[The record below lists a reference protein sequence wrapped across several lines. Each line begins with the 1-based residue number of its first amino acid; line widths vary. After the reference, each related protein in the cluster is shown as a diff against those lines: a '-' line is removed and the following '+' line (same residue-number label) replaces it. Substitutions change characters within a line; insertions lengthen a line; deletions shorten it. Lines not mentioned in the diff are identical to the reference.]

1 MNGFQKLSPMK
12 LGNIYLSKVE
22 FECYTDSLMQYKLRT
37 MLNYSVDCINAA
49 KTSFIL
55 LSNVISF

>member
-1 MNGFQKLSPMK
+1 MK